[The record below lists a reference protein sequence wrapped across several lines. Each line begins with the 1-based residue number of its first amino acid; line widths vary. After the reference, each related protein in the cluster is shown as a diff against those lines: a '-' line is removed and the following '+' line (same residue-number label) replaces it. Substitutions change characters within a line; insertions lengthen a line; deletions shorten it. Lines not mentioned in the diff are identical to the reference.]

1 MFSKI
6 FLYFWQSLIYDI
18 IKTIKLNKMHY
29 VARGDV
35 LFLQQPKREGKMHF
49 ESETEIFIRKQN
61 KTKSKDE
68 NMAFD

>member
-1 MFSKI
+1 
-6 FLYFWQSLIYDI
+6 
-18 IKTIKLNKMHY
+18 MHY

-68 NMAFD
+68 NMAFDQILLILFPQVINLNEYANNL